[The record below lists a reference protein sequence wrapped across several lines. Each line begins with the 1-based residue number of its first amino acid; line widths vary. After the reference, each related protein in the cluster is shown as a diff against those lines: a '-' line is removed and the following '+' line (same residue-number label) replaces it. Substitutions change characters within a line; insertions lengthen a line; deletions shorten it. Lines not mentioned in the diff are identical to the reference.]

1 MISLSLCMIVKN
13 EEKVLP
19 RILTLIKE
27 VADKILICD
36 TGSADNTKEIVREFT
51 TEIYDFPWKD
61 DFSAARNFISEKVR
75 TDYWMWLDADDM
87 ITQEN
92 LFRLKQLKENLSP
105 DTDMV
110 MMDYVTDFDEW
121 NHPVFS
127 FYRERI
133 LKTSRNF
140 RWQGRVHESIT
151 PMGNILYSPI
161 QIEHRKTKYNSSF
174 RNLHIYQQIIED
186 GEILEPRD
194 LFYYGREL
202 FYHKQ
207 YEYAIWILEK
217 FLKEPGG
224 WIENKLDSCLVL
236 SHCYQA
242 SGDNTH
248 ALEILCH
255 SFILDIP
262 RAEICCEIGKILFME
277 QNFSLAAY
285 WYHQA
290 LLAPD
295 NKQNGGFYLPDCHN
309 FIPFLQL
316 CVCLDKF
323 GMHQEAFEFHRK
335 TKALKPEHPSVIQ
348 NEIYFHEVLGF

>member
-19 RILTLIKE
+19 RILTPIKE

-36 TGSADNTKEIVREFT
+36 TGSADNTKEIAREFT
-51 TEIYDFPWKD
+51 AEIYDFPWKD

-75 TDYWMWLDADDM
+75 TDYWMWLDADDI

-161 QIEHRKTKYNSSF
+161 QIEHRKTNNNSSF

-186 GEILEPRD
+186 G
-194 LFYYGREL
+194 
-202 FYHKQ
+202 
-207 YEYAIWILEK
+207 
-217 FLKEPGG
+217 EPGG

-335 TKALKPEHPSVIQ
+335 TKELKPEHPSVIQ